1 MSKGADHSRMSTV
14 QIDRLSRW
22 KSIAGLASA
31 VVLSLLLLASGIW
44 KLTDLDA
51 TAERMIQSLVPVALS
66 MPAAL
71 AVAICETFAGVLLL
85 IPRHRRWGA
94 WIAGLMLVAF
104 MIYIGVLY
112 NRLLGEDC
120 NCFPWIRR
128 VVGPAFF
135 AGDAGMLAL
144 AAAAGWWSRGSHGW
158 RPAAAILCGVM
169 VVASGSYAVSS
180 IRRSRAD
187 VPETAVVDGKRL
199 NLRQGRLLLYF
210 FDPECTHCLAV
221 AREMSKRCWGATR
234 IVVLPTREPQFAS
247 GFLEGAG
254 LSAGISP
261 DAASLRK
268 ALPFTD
274 PPYAVAL
281 DRGRVVAKF
290 NSGQTEGEGYY
301 AALKRLGHLN

>member
-1 MSKGADHSRMSTV
+1 MVFAFGPTYEMLLCPALALLWLSVGPLLGALV
-14 QIDRLSRW
+14 LQGACALIN
-22 KSIAGLASA
+22 KIAPGMDGTDP
-31 VVLSLLLLASGIW
+31 VPRPRSG
-44 KLTDLDA
+44 K
-51 TAERMIQSLVPVALS
+51 ALG
-66 MPAAL
+66 MVAL
-71 AVAICETFAGVLLL
+71 AV
-85 IPRHRRWGA
+85 
-94 WIAGLMLVAF
+94 
-104 MIYIGVLY
+104 
-112 NRLLGEDC
+112 
-120 NCFPWIRR
+120 
-128 VVGPAFF
+128 
-135 AGDAGMLAL
+135 
-144 AAAAGWWSRGSHGW
+144 AAGWWSRRSHGW

-247 GFLEGAG
+247 GFLEDAG

-281 DRGRVVAKF
+281 DRGRVVATF
-290 NSGQTEGEGYY
+290 NSGQMEGEGYY
-301 AALKRLGHLN
+301 ATLKRLGQLN